1 MARLSIGTNPVQ
13 VAPRN
18 TRRHQITVQML
29 PNSIAAGN
37 TGLIYGKFGSAP
49 AADPN
54 SNSWDFVLNP
64 GAADGS
70 NFYDATDKAF
80 NQQELWL
87 ISDTAA
93 QIVNVVESSL
103 PAETP
108 VAETPTATP

>member
-1 MARLSIGTNPVQ
+1 
-13 VAPRN
+13 
-18 TRRHQITVQML
+18 ML

-37 TGLIYGKFGSAP
+37 TGLVYGKFGSAP
-49 AADPN
+49 VADPN

-80 NQQELWL
+80 TQEDLWL

-93 QIVNVVESSL
+93 QIVNVVETSL
-103 PAETP
+103 PADAP
-108 VAETPTATP
+108 VTEAPPATT